1 MNLQEL
7 IQIHS
12 IREAASAATGNATEG
27 QFEVVAYCTEQY
39 PHICGGN
46 AYTYTGTPVQAGLTV
61 AVDPEVIPLGSWL
74 YIDGAGWRQAQDTG
88 GAIQGRRI
96 DMAVETHGEAL
107 EWGVQEK
114 QIYILRERGPHAEN

>member
-1 MNLQEL
+1 MLANLAAL
-7 IQIHS
+7 IV
-12 IREAASAATGNATEG
+12 SAALAMLQPIG

-74 YIDGAGWRQAQDTG
+74 YIDGVGWRQAQDTG

-107 EWGVQEK
+107 EWGVQDK
-114 QIYILRERGPHAEN
+114 QIWIVEGK

>member
-1 MNLQEL
+1 MLANLAAL
-7 IQIHS
+7 IVSTALAMLQPI
-12 IREAASAATGNATEG
+12 G

-61 AVDPEVIPLGSWL
+61 AVDPDVIPLGSWL
-74 YIDGAGWRQAQDTG
+74 YIEDVGWRQAQDTG

-96 DMAVETHGEAL
+96 DMAVEMHGEAL
-107 EWGVQEK
+107 EWGMQ
-114 QIYILRERGPHAEN
+114 ERGVTIFAHSLT